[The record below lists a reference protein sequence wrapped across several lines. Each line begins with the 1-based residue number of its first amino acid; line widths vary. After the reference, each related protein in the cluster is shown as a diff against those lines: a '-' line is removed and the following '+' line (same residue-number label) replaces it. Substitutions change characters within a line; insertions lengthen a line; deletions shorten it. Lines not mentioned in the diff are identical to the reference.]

1 MSEGFQITIG
11 IVFLI
16 LVYILTRYGIAWKM
30 RRVTHQIIEDL
41 RGRGAV
47 DANSA
52 VPLPYEK
59 VNYLHIGMRDYRP
72 KVLASLVQEG
82 YVGRTEEGK
91 YFLQLPDFSGQEPPP
106 QGNDPSSG

>member
-1 MSEGFQITIG
+1 MSESLQIVIG
-11 IVFLI
+11 ICFLI

-30 RRVTHQIIEDL
+30 RRVAKQIIDDL
-41 RGRGAV
+41 RRRGAV
-47 DANSA
+47 DVDTA

-59 VNYLHIGMRDYRP
+59 KNYLHIGMRDYRP

-91 YFLQLPDFSGQEPPP
+91 YFLQIPEFPGE
-106 QGNDPSSG
+106 GG

>member
-1 MSEGFQITIG
+1 MSEGFQIAIG
-11 IVFLI
+11 MIFLV

-30 RRVTHQIIEDL
+30 RRVAHQIIDDLKRKGAEDP
-41 RGRGAV
+41 A
-47 DANSA
+47 SA
-52 VPLPYEK
+52 VSLPYEK

-91 YFLQLPDFSGQEPPP
+91 YFLQISDTSVERR
-106 QGNDPSSG
+106 